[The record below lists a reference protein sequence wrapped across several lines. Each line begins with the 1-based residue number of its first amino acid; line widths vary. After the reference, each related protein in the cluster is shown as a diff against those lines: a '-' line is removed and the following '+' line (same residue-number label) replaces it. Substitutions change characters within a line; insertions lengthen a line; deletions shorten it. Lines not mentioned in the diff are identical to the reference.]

1 MLLRLSWSSL
11 LVGIVAGVLLLLLG
25 GPSAVAWAVLSVVVG
40 LAVALVAMATYS
52 VAALLRALTSL
63 YMLIDDDWTAR
74 MRGAGDFGGGGDGV
88 DHAANG
94 SRVLDVLAADAS

>member
-25 GPSAVAWAVLSVVVG
+25 GPSAVAWAVLSVVIG
-40 LAVALVAMATYS
+40 LAVALVALATYS

-63 YMLIDDDWTAR
+63 YMLIEDDWTAR
-74 MRGAGDFGGGGDGV
+74 MRGAGDFGGGDGV

>member
-25 GPSAVAWAVLSVVVG
+25 SPSAVAWAVLSVVIG
-40 LAVALVAMATYS
+40 LAVALVALATYS

-63 YMLIDDDWTAR
+63 YMLIEDDWTAR
-74 MRGAGDFGGGGDGV
+74 MRGGGGDDDV
-88 DHAANG
+88 ERAANG
-94 SRVLDVLAADAS
+94 SRILDVLAADAG